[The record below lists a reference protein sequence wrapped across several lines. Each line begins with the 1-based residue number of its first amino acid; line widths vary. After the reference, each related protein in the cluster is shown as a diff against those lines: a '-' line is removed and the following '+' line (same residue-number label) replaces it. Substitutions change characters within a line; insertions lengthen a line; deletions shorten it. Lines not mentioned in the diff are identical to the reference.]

1 MPSKQISR
9 ASLERKNA
17 DLEKENHYLKGI
29 LIALSREATGKKSE
43 RFIPAPGIC
52 LFRDEIEL
60 PEPLPS
66 LPKEEKREKKK
77 PKRKK
82 IPAHFKRKVIR
93 IDPTFDTSKMVH
105 IGDEVTEKLE
115 YTPASFS
122 VIQYRRGKF
131 KDAQGKIH
139 IAELKDPFPKSI
151 AAASLASTL
160 LVRKYE
166 DHLPITRQIRIMK
179 REGMEMAKSTALNIT
194 KVALEHLRPVHNA
207 LLNKILSQ
215 DYIQVDETSI
225 GVVDKQEHQVK
236 NRCMLVMLAVQAK
249 LVAFQFTGTK
259 TKQMIWNAIQGFEGH
274 LQTDGNVSY
283 EHAELL
289 ENVDLLNCHAHA
301 RRKLE
306 NLEKQGDKEAA
317 KALVLYQ
324 KLYMLER
331 KAKELGLHDDG
342 LRDFRL
348 KYSIPVLDQLK
359 AFLEKHRTDHDPAD
373 PFNKAARY
381 ILKRWNRLTKFVEQ
395 GRFHPD
401 TNMLERQ
408 IRDLVIGRKN
418 YLFCLNDKSAE
429 RTGIIY
435 SLSRTARLHG
445 IPFNTWLCEYFI
457 RIIDHPINRIHEL
470 LPTQDFE
477 FIHYPDPRVPL

>member
-1 MPSKQISR
+1 M
-9 ASLERKNA
+9 ERKNA

-29 LIALSREATGKKSE
+29 LLALSREVTGKKSE
-43 RFIPAPGIC
+43 RFIPAPSMS
-52 LFRDEIEL
+52 LFEEEISL
-60 PEPLPS
+60 PEPPPS
-66 LPKEEKREKKK
+66 LPKAEKKEKKK

-82 IPAHFKRKVIR
+82 IPAHFEREVIR
-93 IDPTFDTSKMVH
+93 IDPEFDTSNMIH

-115 YTPASFS
+115 YRPASFS

-131 KDAQGKIH
+131 KDAEGKIH
-139 IAELKDPFPKSI
+139 IAQLNDPFPKSI
-151 AAASLASTL
+151 AGASLASTL

-179 REGMEMAKSTALNIT
+179 REGLDMAKSTALNIT
-194 KVALEHLRPVHNA
+194 KAALEHLRPVHDA
-207 LLNKILSQ
+207 LLKEILSQ
-215 DYIQVDETSI
+215 DYIQVDETSM

-249 LVAFQFTGTK
+249 LVAFQFTGNK
-259 TKQMIWNAIQGFEGH
+259 TKQMIWNAIEGFEGH

-306 NLEKQGDKEAA
+306 TIEKQGDEQAA

-331 KAKELGLHDDG
+331 RAKELGLQNDD
-342 LRDFRL
+342 LRDFRR

-359 AFLEKHRTDHDPAD
+359 AFLERHRKDHDPTD
-373 PFNKAARY
+373 QFSKAARY
-381 ILKRWNRLTKFVEQ
+381 ILKRWTRLTKYVEQ

-418 YLFCLNDKSAE
+418 YLFCLNDTSAE

-445 IPFNTWLCEYFI
+445 IPFHTWLCEYFK
-457 RIIDHPINRIHEL
+457 RIIDHPINRINEL
-470 LPTQDFE
+470 LPTDNFE
-477 FIHYPDPRVPL
+477 FIHYPDPRLPIEDS